1 MKEALDDVQINFGY
15 KQFESNAQINNNNQ
29 NI

>member
-1 MKEALDDVQINFGY
+1 MKEALDDVKINFGY
-15 KQFESNAQINNNNQ
+15 KKFKSNAQINNNNQ